1 MKKNIFLFFLLLA
14 FFLQLSLHELNSG
27 SLQAKGDQEELKY
40 EVVVV
45 LKLVQV
51 YVTDKKG
58 NPVTDL
64 EKSDFT
70 LTDSGKLQ
78 TVTDFERHIFKPE
91 KEIKD
96 TRPDLTR
103 KTSPMLNRKFFFLLD
118 YSKNDA
124 FGVTKS
130 KNAALHF
137 IDTKLQPTDEVGV
150 LSYSR
155 MKGLILHEYLT
166 TDHQK
171 VRNAVK
177 KMRGTL
183 KGEEE
188 EDEGTDPG
196 ESYLESGA
204 LVEAS
209 GAAQEERRFEM
220 MVALEFTKIIREF
233 AKSLRYIPGYKN
245 IILFS
250 AGLSSSLMYSRY
262 DSRLRE
268 LFEDM
273 SKELASSSTPV
284 YTVNTYPLGRA
295 LLKGRRGGDDSLRF
309 LSDLSG
315 GKYFNNVAHYE
326 SNARAIQNITG
337 NYYVLGYYIDEK
349 WDGKYHEIKV
359 KVQRKGCKVYAQG
372 GFFNPKPF
380 TEFSEVEKR
389 FHLFD
394 LAMSENPQFQVP
406 YILPSVA
413 LPFSE
418 KKESNLVMLSEI
430 SLDKIK
436 EVMKG
441 ETEVLSFNLDEENNI
456 ANYIEG
462 KVNFY
467 TLPQKKIYLYS
478 ISSLSPGKFECRLV
492 LRDIKTGKGAVAS
505 SPVVIPEAS
514 GPGIK
519 LFPPLLLIPEKQAVY
534 LKLSKDQKKGTEK
547 KSLSIKDIYP
557 FLPNNFSPLIEEM
570 DRGILKLP
578 AVLRLSIV
586 DVQEC
591 DIEIS
596 AHLIN
601 HSSNKKIPLP
611 NASIL
616 YSKKKEGIEVLLV
629 EFRLPELE
637 PGKYSMEI
645 IAEEMTTK
653 TKSQVSRTFK
663 IR

>member
-1 MKKNIFLFFLLLA
+1 MKKNIFFSFLLLA
-14 FFLQLSLHELNSG
+14 FFLQLSIHELSSG
-27 SLQAKGDQEELKY
+27 PLQIKKDQEELKY
-40 EVVVV
+40 EVVVI

-51 YVTDKKG
+51 YVMDKKG

-70 LTDSGKLQ
+70 LYDSGKLQ

-91 KEIKD
+91 KELKD
-96 TRPDLTR
+96 TQPDLTR

-118 YSKNDA
+118 YSRNDV
-124 FGVTKS
+124 FGVKKS

-177 KMRGTL
+177 KMRGIL
-183 KGEEE
+183 KGEEAE
-188 EDEGTDPG
+188 SAETDPG
-196 ESYLESGA
+196 ESYIESGA

-209 GAAQEERRFEM
+209 GAAQEERRFEKIR
-220 MVALEFTKIIREF
+220 AQEFAKIIREF
-233 AKSLRYIPGYKN
+233 ARSLRYIPGYKN

-250 AGLSSSLMYSRY
+250 AGISSSLMYSRY
-262 DSRLRE
+262 DSTLRE

-273 SKELASSSTPV
+273 CKELASSSTPV
-284 YTVNTYPLGRA
+284 YTVNTYPLARS
-295 LLKGRRGGDDSLRF
+295 LLKGSRGGDDSLRF

-315 GKYFNNVAHYE
+315 GKHFNDVARYE
-326 SNARAIQNITG
+326 SVANDIQNITS

-380 TEFSEVEKR
+380 AEFSEMEKR

-406 YILPSVA
+406 YILPSIA

-418 KKESNLVMLSEI
+418 NEGSNLVMLSEI
-430 SLDKIK
+430 SIDKIK
-436 EVMKG
+436 EVTKG

-456 ANYIEG
+456 ANYMEG
-462 KVNFY
+462 KINFY
-467 TLPQKKIYLYS
+467 TIHQKKIYLYS
-478 ISSLSPGKFECRLV
+478 ISSLSPGKHECRLV

-505 SPVVIPEAS
+505 SLVVIPEAS

-534 LKLSKDQKKGTEK
+534 LNFSKDQKKGTEK
-547 KSLSIKDIYP
+547 KSLSLKDIYP
-557 FLPNNFSPLIEEM
+557 FLPNNFSPLVEEV

-586 DVQEC
+586 DVQGYE
-591 DIEIS
+591 IEIS
-596 AHLIN
+596 AHLID
-601 HSSNKKIPLP
+601 HSSNKKIPLSNSP
-611 NASIL
+611 IL
-616 YSKKKEGIEVLLV
+616 YSEKKEGIEVLLV

-637 PGKYSMEI
+637 PGKYSLEI
-645 IAEEMTTK
+645 IAEEMTTQ
-653 TKSQVSRTFK
+653 TRSQVSRTFK